1 MDKKVVVVQLQE
13 TITYNAE
20 VEMTEDEYNEWCD
33 KIDNA
38 RGFQREVVAQ
48 DLFDTCR
55 INRMTDGDVTDTSI
69 EDFVCRYFEDKK

>member
-38 RGFQREVVAQ
+38 RGFHREAVAQ